1 MLQQTNH
8 WSSSEPVRF
17 VTRGSNRAW
26 SLCSGKG
33 RGLRFAC
40 KIICVFF
47 EFHDVFPKRYSNE
60 YFLCLQEAP
69 NQTYTSESPNKLHPV
84 IPLPFIPWSV
94 TSLVG
99 FFERKHINLP
109 KRSEKPFPPT
119 APNLTHVSQGCELTR
134 VVARWPRDDIPNRN
148 VEPRQP
154 KPCRKQV
161 GFSWLVG
168 LGIRFLC
175 PRNVGWKWILSLKE
189 SKHLNQSN
197 SWLSM
202 L

>member
-26 SLCSGKG
+26 SLCNGKG

-40 KIICVFF
+40 KIICFLNSTMFSQNVTQM
-47 EFHDVFPKRYSNE
+47 NI
-60 YFLCLQEAP
+60 LCLQEAP

-99 FFERKHINLP
+99 FFERKHNNLT

-154 KPCRKQV
+154 KPC
-161 GFSWLVG
+161 
-168 LGIRFLC
+168 
-175 PRNVGWKWILSLKE
+175 
-189 SKHLNQSN
+189 
-197 SWLSM
+197 
-202 L
+202 